1 MSPSL
6 AAVASASS
14 AVSGGSYGASYG
26 LVGAGTCRASAAGGW
41 ACHCGRER
49 GARRSHQ
56 RRASGDRCR
65 DLLHLLLR
73 HRNHRLLLLLE
84 LLLLELLLLGRVLL
98 GLLLLE
104 LLLMELLLLELLL
117 LELLL
122 VELLLVELL
131 LLALLLLNVR
141 FGLPL
146 HLAPSSTWLDR

>member
-1 MSPSL
+1 M
-6 AAVASASS
+6 
-14 AVSGGSYGASYG
+14 GG
-26 LVGAGTCRASAAGGW
+26 LVMA
-41 ACHCGRER
+41 GRER
-49 GARRSHQ
+49 SARRSHQ

-84 LLLLELLLLGRVLL
+84 LLLLGRLLLGRVLL

-122 VELLLVELL
+122 LKLL
-131 LLALLLLNVR
+131 LLKLLLLELLLLNVR
-141 FGLPL
+141 GGLPL
-146 HLAPSSTWLDR
+146 HIAPDARRGWIDK